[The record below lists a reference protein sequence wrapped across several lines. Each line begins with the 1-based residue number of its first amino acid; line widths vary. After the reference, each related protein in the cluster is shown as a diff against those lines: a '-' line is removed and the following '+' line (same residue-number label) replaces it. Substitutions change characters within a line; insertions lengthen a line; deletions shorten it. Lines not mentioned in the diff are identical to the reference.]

1 MSSIK
6 SYFWLIFM
14 LLSKN
19 LLNLDNSNQE
29 HYLRGWSVTGN
40 SWHVTNIPTTFNL
53 VTYFSFSDKL
63 FNSCQNVSVLFFS
76 WSSSFEVV
84 VKNISQVE
92 YQNVINLI
100 LSKQGYNIKLRDSSH
115 CA

>member
-1 MSSIK
+1 
-6 SYFWLIFM
+6 M

-29 HYLRGWSVTGN
+29 HYLRGWLVTGN

-63 FNSCQNVSVLFFS
+63 FNSCQNVSVNLFIFLMEFF
-76 WSSSFEVV
+76 FEVV

-92 YQNVINLI
+92 HQNVINLI